1 MKNISGLFCKSC
13 QSAFAFLCVSVV
25 NAFVFAFIRFLS
37 PSSLLNAFIF
47 AFAFPKVYPRESGDQ
62 SLKSIMTTAQKDYNE
77 LASAADFL
85 QKKGFS
91 GAKLALVLG
100 TGLGGLAEQVKSPR
114 IIDTADIP
122 GYPSSSVEGH
132 HGRIL
137 QGKLSGVECLVFQG
151 RLHYYEG
158 LSSVQACAPVII
170 SQMLGAES
178 IILTNASGS
187 INGSFPPGSLM
198 LAEDFI
204 CAFHKNP
211 LLGLVPGNLRGNGLN
226 LDYVIFPPYHLIA
239 MESAG
244 ETGIILRS
252 GTLGVTWGPSY
263 ETPAEVRMLQFAGAD
278 AASMSTGPEIIM
290 AKHLGLNI
298 LALSCLTNLGSGIS
312 PTPLTHQEVQEAA
325 AMVAES
331 FRLLILRIIKRMGIY
346 HEWH

>member
-1 MKNISGLFCKSC
+1 
-13 QSAFAFLCVSVV
+13 
-25 NAFVFAFIRFLS
+25 
-37 PSSLLNAFIF
+37 
-47 AFAFPKVYPRESGDQ
+47 
-62 SLKSIMTTAQKDYNE
+62 MTEAQKDWKE
-77 LASAADFL
+77 LASAAEFL
-85 QKKGFS
+85 RVQGFS
-91 GAKLALVLG
+91 GAKAALVLG
-100 TGLGGLAEQVKSPR
+100 SGLGELADYVKSPR
-114 IIDTADIP
+114 IIETKQIP
-122 GYPSSSVEGH
+122 GYPSSSVKGH
-132 HGRIL
+132 QGRIL
-137 QGKLSGVECLVFQG
+137 QGRLSGVECLVFQG

-158 LSSVQACAPVII
+158 LSSVKSCAPVIVAK
-170 SQMLGAES
+170 MLGAEA

-187 INGSFPPGSLM
+187 INGNFPPGALM

-211 LLGLVPGNLRGNGLN
+211 LIGLIPANLRGTGLN

-263 ETPAEVRMLQFAGAD
+263 ETPAEVRMLQLAGAD

-290 AKHLGLNI
+290 AKYLGLNI
-298 LALSCLTNLGSGIS
+298 LAISCLTNLGSGIS
-312 PTPLTHQEVQEAA
+312 PTPLTHEEVQEAA

-346 HEWH
+346 HRWEFGIRS